1 MSGQPIFRA
10 FAIDRL
16 RMASDGVGVTTL
28 VCGYGCP
35 LRCRYCINRQ
45 SWQDGTPTRAYT
57 PKELYSVLRIDDLYF
72 RATGGGVTFGG
83 GEPLLYADFLPA
95 FRAICGSEWT
105 INVETCLSVPTEAVE
120 VAAKAAD
127 IFIVDIKESDP
138 ARYLAYTGREAG
150 PAWTNLAFLLERI
163 GPERIVVRVPRIPE
177 FNAPSDVNA
186 TVSQLREMGITRI
199 DRFDYR
205 MKA

>member
-1 MSGQPIFRA
+1 MSAPPIFRA

-45 SWQDGTPTRAYT
+45 SWQTDTPTRAYT
-57 PKELYSVLRIDDLYF
+57 PEELYSVLRIDDLYF

-95 FRAICGSEWT
+95 FRAVCGSEWT
-105 INVETCLSVPTEAVE
+105 INVETCLAVPTAAVE
-120 VAAKAAD
+120 AAASAAD
-127 IFIVDIKESDP
+127 LFIVDIKEGDP
-138 ARYLAYTGREAG
+138 GRYLAYTGHDAAL
-150 PAWTNLAFLLERI
+150 AWDNLVHLLRLV
-163 GPERIVVRVPRIPE
+163 GSERIVARVPRIPD
-177 FNAPSDVNA
+177 FNTQADTQA
-186 TVSQLREMGITRI
+186 TVDRLHAMGITQI

-205 MKA
+205 VK